1 MRAVRYHE
9 YGGPA
14 VLRIEDVPVPEPGPG
29 QARIRVEAIGA
40 NAVDTKVRAG
50 RGLRPWPL
58 PGTVTR
64 AVVGRARAA
73 GPGAPGAGRRP
84 VGRVVGGVVAAGPG
98 APVAVGDRVAG
109 LAEDAHAEQVVV
121 DARWLAPVPDDADPG
136 EATALSMV
144 LPLAL
149 RLLRFGRLAPG
160 EAVLVQSA

>member
-40 NAVDTKVRAG
+40 NAVDTKFRAG

-58 PGTVTR
+58 PGTVTGD
-64 AVVGRARAA
+64 VVGR
-73 GPGAPGAGRRP
+73 
-84 VGRVVGGVVAAGPG
+84 VVAAGPG

-160 EAVLVQSA
+160 EAVLV